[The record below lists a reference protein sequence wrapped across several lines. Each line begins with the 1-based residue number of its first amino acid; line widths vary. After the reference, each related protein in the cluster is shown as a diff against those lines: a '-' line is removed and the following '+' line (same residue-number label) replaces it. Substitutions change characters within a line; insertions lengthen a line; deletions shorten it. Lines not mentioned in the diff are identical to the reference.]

1 MCERDIA
8 ANDRTARRNR
18 EQFREHGVVVVRLL
32 GSPGAGKTA
41 LLEATSRALLRRTR
55 IGVLA
60 ADPATDCDAVR
71 LRSTGVEAVSVMTG
85 TGCHLDAETIH
96 RALRGLAWRDLD
108 YLFIEDVGNLVCPAV
123 YDLGQA
129 VNVLALSVPEGADQ
143 PLKYP
148 TIFQKADLVLLT
160 KIDMPLVEADQLDR
174 LREHLAAITPHP
186 TLLPVSVRTGV
197 GIGEW
202 LRWVSAAGH
211 RRGAPCAV
219 GPVGQ

>member
-18 EQFREHGVVVVRLL
+18 EQFREHGVVAVRLL

-41 LLEATSRALLRRTR
+41 LLEATVRALLPATR
-55 IGVLA
+55 VGVLT
-60 ADPATDCDAVR
+60 ADPATDRDAER
-71 LRSTGVEAVSVMTG
+71 LRSTGVEAVSVLTG
-85 TGCHLDAETIH
+85 TACHLDAERIH
-96 RALRGLAWRDLD
+96 RALRGLTWRDLE

-123 YDLGQA
+123 YDLGQSI
-129 VNVLALSVPEGADQ
+129 NVLALSVPEGADQ

-160 KIDMPLVEADQLDR
+160 KTDLPWVEDDQLER
-174 LREHLAAITPHP
+174 LRENVSAVTPRP
-186 TLLPVSVRTGV
+186 TLLPVSVRTGS

-202 LRWVSAAGH
+202 LRWIRAAGH

-219 GPVGQ
+219 GPVGR